1 MSAQECAALT
11 QYTATVET
19 LSGVKFEVL
28 LSLVFAALQAPAPAH
43 CLSPVPEPWGDRADL
58 WAQK

>member
-11 QYTATVET
+11 QYTATMET

-28 LSLVFAALQAPAPAH
+28 LLLVFAALQAPAPAH
-43 CLSPVPEPWGDRADL
+43 CLSLVPEPWGDRADL